1 MSAVLKG
8 EAVSSTRKAG
18 GAPPLAENTV
28 LAARDVSVRLGGNPI
43 LKSVSFEA
51 RAGEVAGLIGP
62 NGAGKST
69 LLRVLAG
76 LLRPESGEVWIKA
89 PPPGPGTGG
98 AVEGE
103 PLKGLNSAQRA
114 RRIAFMPQHD
124 ATHPFTAIETVLM
137 GRYAHL
143 GRFELEGRQDREI
156 ALSAMAR
163 TDTAQFEDRQL
174 DRLSGGERQRVILA
188 RALAQQAGVILL
200 DEPSASL
207 DLRHRLSI
215 METLREEVA
224 SGKAPP
230 PGSGTGGARRVAVV
244 VALHDVSLAS
254 RYCDRL
260 TLLYDG
266 RITAEGPPVDVLTP
280 QNLRNAFGVETAVQI
295 DPATGSPQV
304 WLIGPSV

>member
-1 MSAVLKG
+1 MADAAPPSITARQVT
-8 EAVSSTRKAG
+8 VSLG
-18 GAPPLAENTV
+18 GATV
-28 LAARDVSVRLGGNPI
+28 LN
-43 LKSVSFEA
+43 SVSFGA
-51 RAGEVAGLIGP
+51 VPGEISGLIGP

-76 LLRPESGEVWIKA
+76 LIRPESGEVSLE
-89 PPPGPGTGG
+89 GT
-98 AVEGE
+98 
-103 PLKGLNSAQRA
+103 PLNTLNTNQRA

-124 ATHPFTAIETVLM
+124 AAHPFTALETVLM

-143 GRFELEGRQDREI
+143 GRFELEGKKDRDI
-156 ALSAMAR
+156 ALDAMVR

-215 METLREEVA
+215 METLKAEVA
-224 SGKAPP
+224 S
-230 PGSGTGGARRVAVV
+230 RDVAVV
-244 VALHDVSLAS
+244 VALHDVSLAG

-260 TLLYDG
+260 SLMSNG
-266 RITAEGPPVDVLTP
+266 RIAAEGRPVDVLTP
-280 QNLRNAFGVETAVQI
+280 GNLRNAFAVETEVHI

-304 WLIGPSV
+304 WLIGPSA

>member
-1 MSAVLKG
+1 M
-8 EAVSSTRKAG
+8 AVSVSQ
-18 GAPPLAENTV
+18 V
-28 LAARDVSVRLGGNPI
+28 SVAADGVTVRLGGVEV
-43 LKSVSFEA
+43 LRSVSFEA
-51 RAGEVAGLIGP
+51 RPGEIAGLIGP

-76 LLRPESGEVWIKA
+76 LLRPEAGQVRI
-89 PPPGPGTGG
+89 GDTR
-98 AVEGE
+98 
-103 PLKGLNSAQRA
+103 LRTLNAGQRA

-143 GRFELEGRQDREI
+143 GRFELEGKRDREI
-156 ALSAMAR
+156 ALEAMSR
-163 TDTAQFEDRQL
+163 TDTAHFEDRQL

-215 METLREEVA
+215 METLKSEAATRQ
-224 SGKAPP
+224 
-230 PGSGTGGARRVAVV
+230 VAVV
-244 VALHDVSLAS
+244 VALHDVSLAG

-260 TLLYDG
+260 TLLSEG
-266 RITAEGPPVDVLTP
+266 RIEAEGTPAEVLTP
-280 QNLRNAFGVETAVQI
+280 GNLRSAFGVETDVQI
-295 DPATGSPQV
+295 DPLTGCPQV
-304 WLIGPSV
+304 WLIGPSM

>member
-1 MSAVLKG
+1 MTVSASTAVL
-8 EAVSSTRKAG
+8 S
-18 GAPPLAENTV
+18 
-28 LAARDVSVRLGGNPI
+28 ARDVSVRLGGNSI

-76 LLRPESGEVWIKA
+76 LLRPESGDVRIEDT
-89 PPPGPGTGG
+89 PMR
-98 AVEGE
+98 
-103 PLKGLNSAQRA
+103 GLNSGQRA

-143 GRFELEGRQDREI
+143 GRFELEGRRDREI
-156 ALSAMAR
+156 ALAAMER

-188 RALAQQAGVILL
+188 RALAQQANVILL

-215 METLREEVA
+215 METLREEAV
-224 SGKAPP
+224 S
-230 PGSGTGGARRVAVV
+230 RRVAVV

-260 TLLYDG
+260 TLLCDG
-266 RITAEGPPVDVLTP
+266 RTMAEGEPVDVLTT
-280 QNLRNAFGVETAVQI
+280 QNLRSAFEVETAVQV
-295 DPATGSPQV
+295 DPVTGSPQV
-304 WLIGPSV
+304 WLIGPAEGSFASKGEAA

>member
-1 MSAVLKG
+1 MTVRSMRR
-8 EAVSSTRKAG
+8 TC
-18 GAPPLAENTV
+18 GAPPLAGTPV

-43 LKSVSFEA
+43 LRSVSFEA
-51 RAGEVAGLIGP
+51 HAGEVAGLIGP

-76 LLRPESGEVWIKA
+76 LLRPESGEVRIKA
-89 PPPGPGTGG
+89 PPETGTGG
-98 AVEGE
+98 AVGDE

-156 ALSAMAR
+156 ALRAMAR

-188 RALAQQAGVILL
+188 RALAQQADVILL

-224 SGKAPP
+224 TVKAPP
-230 PGSGTGGARRVAVV
+230 GASTDGARQVAVV
-244 VALHDVSLAS
+244 VALHDVTLAS

-260 TLLYDG
+260 TLLCDG

-280 QNLRNAFGVETAVQI
+280 QNLRSAFGVETAVQI

-304 WLIGPSV
+304 WLIGPSP

>member
-1 MSAVLKG
+1 MTLSTSSAQAMST
-8 EAVSSTRKAG
+8 ST
-18 GAPPLAENTV
+18 TV
-28 LAARDVSVRLGGNPI
+28 LAAKDVSVRLGGNPI

-69 LLRVLAG
+69 LLRILAG
-76 LLRPESGEVWIKA
+76 LLRPESGSVQIED
-89 PPPGPGTGG
+89 
-98 AVEGE
+98 E
-103 PLKGLNSAQRA
+103 PLRGLNSAQRA

-224 SGKAPP
+224 
-230 PGSGTGGARRVAVV
+230 ARRVAVV

-266 RITAEGPPVDVLTP
+266 RITAEGAPVDVLTP

-295 DPATGSPQV
+295 DPVTGSPQV
-304 WLIGPSV
+304 WLIGPSEGSFANRGEAP

>member
-1 MSAVLKG
+1 MTLSTSSVQAISA
-8 EAVSSTRKAG
+8 STA
-18 GAPPLAENTV
+18 ALS
-28 LAARDVSVRLGGNPI
+28 ARDVSVRLGGNSI

-51 RAGEVAGLIGP
+51 RPGEVAGLIGP

-76 LLRPESGEVWIKA
+76 LLRPESGDVRIEDL
-89 PPPGPGTGG
+89 
-98 AVEGE
+98 
-103 PLKGLNSAQRA
+103 PLKGLNSGQRA

-188 RALAQQAGVILL
+188 RALAQQANVILL

-224 SGKAPP
+224 S
-230 PGSGTGGARRVAVV
+230 RQVAVV

-266 RITAEGPPVDVLTP
+266 RVTAEGKPVEVLTQ
-280 QNLRNAFGVETAVQI
+280 QNLRSAFGVETAVQI

-304 WLIGPSV
+304 WLIGPSAQ

>member
-1 MSAVLKG
+1 MTLSTSSVQAISA
-8 EAVSSTRKAG
+8 STA
-18 GAPPLAENTV
+18 ALS
-28 LAARDVSVRLGGNPI
+28 ARDVSVRLGGNSI
-43 LKSVSFEA
+43 LRSVSFEA
-51 RAGEVAGLIGP
+51 RPGEVAGLIGP

-76 LLRPESGEVWIKA
+76 LLRPESGDVRIEDL
-89 PPPGPGTGG
+89 
-98 AVEGE
+98 
-103 PLKGLNSAQRA
+103 PLKGLNSGQRA

-188 RALAQQAGVILL
+188 RALAQQANVILL

-224 SGKAPP
+224 
-230 PGSGTGGARRVAVV
+230 TRQVAVV

-266 RITAEGPPVDVLTP
+266 RVTAEGKPVDVLTQ
-280 QNLRNAFGVETAVQI
+280 QNLRSAFGVETAVQI

-304 WLIGPSV
+304 WLIGPSAQ